1 MSNHT
6 NTRRSFIKKSAIATA
21 YAGSTLAQQSFA
33 SNQATNQ
40 PTLKI
45 ATFQF
50 DVTPPTGHPLCGGWI
65 TPVKSVSDNLEAIGY
80 VILGFDKPVV
90 ICAVDWTGILN
101 SAHVAWRTALAQAA
115 GTTPDRVAVQC
126 VHQHDA
132 PFVCIDA
139 EKLVAKQN
147 DALIIVQMDFF
158 NACLNKATQAIK
170 EAIPRA
176 RPLTHIAQGESKVQ
190 KVASNR
196 RVAIGPNG
204 KITKMRG
211 SASKDPELIALP
223 EGLIDPMLK
232 TVAFYD
238 GEKRILACHYYATHP
253 MSHYGQ
259 GNVSSD
265 FVGLARKQRQK
276 EDPDCTH
283 IYFTGAS
290 GNISAG
296 KYNNGSPE
304 ARVELTQ
311 RIYEGITASEK
322 NLKPEP
328 ITGISW
334 KTHELLASVNPL
346 FTIES
351 ETTLLENKKNQPA
364 NRIRPAMRLAW
375 MDRVKAKTPIILSA
389 LHINKTSLLHL
400 PAESF
405 LEYQLKAQKLQP
417 DRFVATAA
425 YGDGGPW
432 YIPVKE
438 AYPQGG
444 YEVSVA
450 NCADTIDAQM
460 TEGMKKILTA

>member
-1 MSNHT
+1 MSNQT
-6 NTRRSFIKKSAIATA
+6 NTRRSFLKKSAIATA
-21 YAGSTLAQQSFA
+21 FAGSTLAQQSFA
-33 SNQATNQ
+33 SNLAPNQ

-45 ATFQF
+45 ATFRF
-50 DVTPPTGHPLCGGWI
+50 DVTPPKGHPLCGGWI

-80 VILGFDKPVV
+80 VILGLEKPVV
-90 ICAVDWTGILN
+90 VCAVDWTGILN

-176 RPLTHIAQGESKVQ
+176 RPLTHIAQGESKVE

-211 SASKDPELIALP
+211 SACKDPELIALP

-238 GEKRILACHYYATHP
+238 GEKKVLACHYYATHP

-265 FVGLARKQRQK
+265 FVGLARKQKQK
-276 EDPDCTH
+276 EEPDCTH
-283 IYFTGAS
+283 IYFTGAA

-296 KYNNGSPE
+296 KYNNGSAE

-328 ITGISW
+328 ITEVSW

-346 FTIES
+346 FTQES

-375 MDRVKAKTPIILSA
+375 MDRVKAKTPIILSV

-405 LEYQLKAQKLQP
+405 LEYQLRAQKLQP
-417 DRFVATAA
+417 GRFVATAA

-450 NCADTIDAQM
+450 NCAEDVDAQM
-460 TEGMKKILTA
+460 TEGMQKILEA

>member
-1 MSNHT
+1 MSNHI
-6 NTRRSFIKKSAIATA
+6 NTRRSFLKRSAIAF
-21 YAGSTLAQQSFA
+21 AGSTLAQQSFA
-33 SNQATNQ
+33 SNLAPNQ

-45 ATFQF
+45 ATFRF

-80 VILGFDKPVV
+80 VILGLDKPVV
-90 ICAVDWTGILN
+90 VCAVDWTGILN

-170 EAIPRA
+170 EALSKA
-176 RPLTHIAQGESKVQ
+176 RPLTHIAQGESKVE

-211 SASKDPELIALP
+211 SACKDPELIAMP

-232 TVAFYD
+232 TVAFYA
-238 GEKRILACHYYATHP
+238 GEKKVMACHYYATHP

-283 IYFTGAS
+283 IYFTGAA

-328 ITGISW
+328 ITEVSW

-346 FTIES
+346 FTQES

-405 LEYQLKAQKLQP
+405 LEYQLRAQKLQP
-417 DRFVATAA
+417 GRFVATAA

-450 NCADTIDAQM
+450 NCADTIDLQM

>member
-1 MSNHT
+1 MSHHS
-6 NTRRSFIKKSAIATA
+6 NTRRAFIEKSAIASA
-21 YAGSTLAQQSFA
+21 FGSYNWAQEAFA
-33 SNQATNQ
+33 SNLAPNQ

-45 ATFQF
+45 APFRF

-80 VILGFDKPVV
+80 VILGLDKPVV
-90 ICAVDWTGILN
+90 VCAVDWTGILN
-101 SAHVAWRTALAQAA
+101 SAHVAWRTGLAQAA

-158 NACLNKATQAIK
+158 NSCLNKATQAIK

-211 SASKDPELIALP
+211 SACKDPELIALP

-238 GEKRILACHYYATHP
+238 GEKRVLACHYYATHP

-265 FVGLARKQRQK
+265 FVGLARKQKQK
-276 EDPDCTH
+276 EDPNCTH

-334 KTHELLASVNPL
+334 KTHDLLASINPL
-346 FTIES
+346 FTRES
-351 ETTLLENKKNQPA
+351 ETTLLENKKNLAA

-375 MDRVKAKTPIILSA
+375 MDRVK
-389 LHINKTSLLHL
+389 NKIRHTI
-400 PAESF
+400 
-405 LEYQLKAQKLQP
+405 QLIEI
-417 DRFVATAA
+417 FI
-425 YGDGGPW
+425 Y
-432 YIPVKE
+432 YVK
-438 AYPQGG
+438 Y
-444 YEVSVA
+444 
-450 NCADTIDAQM
+450 N
-460 TEGMKKILTA
+460 